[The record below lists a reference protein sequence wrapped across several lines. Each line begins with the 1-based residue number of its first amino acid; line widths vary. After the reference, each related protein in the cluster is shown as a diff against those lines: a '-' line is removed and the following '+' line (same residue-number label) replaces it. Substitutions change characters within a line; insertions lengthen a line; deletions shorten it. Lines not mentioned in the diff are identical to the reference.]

1 MRACFVAADP
11 AGFTSEAEVMA
22 EDVHSDAS
30 FPYDDIDEARP
41 LASPEATA
49 STSGPVY
56 LNKDASTGKFCSSLN
71 PPPIPPTG

>member
-1 MRACFVAADP
+1 MRVTFVAADP
-11 AGFTSEAEVMA
+11 AGFTSEAEVMVDR
-22 EDVHSDAS
+22 DVHSDAS

-56 LNKDASTGKFCSSLN
+56 LNKNASTGKFCSS
-71 PPPIPPTG
+71 